1 MKMYPL
7 LCGLVF
13 AVLGIASAG
22 TQADTEQPNILV
34 IWGDDIGITN
44 ISAYSDG
51 IMGYRTP
58 NIDRIAESAADGR
71 AVRIADVGTG
81 SGCLAVTLA
90 LEHPGARVRAVDL
103 SAAALEQAWQIN
115 TRGLLVAAQQ
125 VLPAMKRRGC
135 GNIVVVGATASLRGG
150 ENFAAFASAKAA
162 QRSLAQSMARHLGP
176 QGVHVSLLIVDGVID
191 IPRTRKMFPERPH
204 ELFLNPDDIAA
215 TALFLTRQPRNAW
228 TFEVDLRPSAE
239 NW

>member
-1 MKMYPL
+1 MESSPV
-7 LCGLVF
+7 CAIVGVGAGNGAAF
-13 AVLGIASAG
+13 ARAF
-22 TQADTEQPNILV
+22 
-34 IWGDDIGITN
+34 
-44 ISAYSDG
+44 
-51 IMGYRTP
+51 
-58 NIDRIAESAADGR
+58 SAAGHR
-71 AVRIADVGTG
+71 CALVARSPGF
-81 SGCLAVTLA
+81 SGDLAAQL
-90 LEHPGARVRAVDL
+90 PGARAYECDVTAPARIESTFAAIAADLGAVDVL
-103 SAAALEQAWQIN
+103 VYNAGSGMFGNVSDIDAAALEQAWQTN

-191 IPRTRKMFPERPH
+191 IPRSRKMFPERPD